1 MQIFVLFANIFV
13 RIRII
18 SVLFVYSQ
26 IIFVYSPILITVWT
40 LGFGW
45 LLHDSSAT
53 SSGGGRCW
61 SCIRT
66 SVADKRECTGI
77 SDVLCHHKILKKY
90 SLRLNYEVFQFL
102 SLMIIAGLYL
112 VGGVVSFLVIRYHKK
127 SGFRIGHKAE
137 PHQKFATATASCIY
151 LPFHT
156 FSWMQLRKLT
166 IRILLFTY
174 I

>member
-1 MQIFVLFANIFV
+1 MELMATPSIIKVH
-13 RIRII
+13 IR
-18 SVLFVYSQ
+18 V
-26 IIFVYSPILITVWT
+26 LITVWT

-77 SDVLCHHKILKKY
+77 SDVLCHHIKPDQHKILKKY
-90 SLRLNYEVFQFL
+90 SLRLNYEVFQLL
-102 SLMIIAGLYL
+102 SLIAGLYL